1 MNRLIIDLDAL
12 RNNLNTVGGWMTQR
26 EAQWS
31 VVTKVLCGHTDT
43 LKALQLMGVRS
54 MGDSRLMNL
63 RAIDRI
69 ADDFEAWYLRLPHFS
84 ATASIVKLADVSLNS
99 ETRII
104 EALSEEARRQGKMHR
119 IIIMIELG
127 DLREGIL
134 PGTLV
139 RFYQH
144 VFELSNIEVL
154 GIGANLGCLAGSVP
168 NVDQFTQLALYR
180 ELLELKFQ
188 RKLPLISAG
197 SSSVLPLTLDGDL
210 PPAINH
216 FRIGESIFLGSDLV
230 NGGTLPNLR
239 DDVMVL
245 RGEIAEIKEKG
256 MVPLGEATGIT
267 PFQRVGEP
275 EYSPGER
282 ALRALVTIGQL
293 DTDVP
298 GLTPVDDRYNIVGA
312 SSDLT
317 VVNLADNPEGLK
329 VGDAIKFRMN
339 YSALLRLMS
348 GQYIAKST
356 NPDLETFE
364 AACTGRKDVEV
375 SPVLRA
381 IEDKPQWE
389 REANR

>member
-1 MNRLIIDLDAL
+1 MNRLIVDLNAL
-12 RNNLNTVGGWMTQR
+12 QHNLDRVGGWMGQR
-26 EAQWS
+26 GAQWS
-31 VVTKVLCGHTDT
+31 VVTKVLCGHADM

-54 MGDSRLMNL
+54 MGDSRLANL

-69 ADDFEAWYLRLPHFS
+69 VDDFEAWYLRLPHLS
-84 ATASIVKLADVSLNS
+84 AVKSIVELADVSLNS
-99 ETRII
+99 EVKII
-104 EALSEEARRQGKMHR
+104 KALNEEAQRQDKIHR

-134 PGTLV
+134 PGSLI

-144 VFELSNIEVL
+144 VFKLSNIEVL

-180 ELLELKFQ
+180 ELLELKFKQ
-188 RKLPLISAG
+188 KLPLISAG
-197 SSSVLPLTLDGDL
+197 SSSVLPLTLEGNL

-230 NGGTLPNLR
+230 NGGTLPDLR

-256 MVPLGEATGIT
+256 MVPLGETTGIT

-275 EYSPGER
+275 EYAPGER
-282 ALRALVTIGQL
+282 SLRALVTIGQL

-298 GLTPVDDRYNIVGA
+298 GLTPVDNRYTIVGA

-317 VVNLADNPEGLK
+317 VVNLANNPENLK

-348 GQYIAKST
+348 GRYIEKST
-356 NPDLETFE
+356 YPDLETFE
-364 AACTGRKDVEV
+364 ASRRGQGGVKV
-375 SPVLRA
+375 SPVLSA
-381 IEDKPQWE
+381 VYDNP
-389 REANR
+389 